1 MNALKLLSVSVA
13 VLLGAGS
20 LAAITSASPLGNLNS
35 QIENSS
41 PNIELVQQKKWRYDR
56 NRHGDRR
63 SKRDKDHRFFFGGFW
78 YAAPFWTYGLSVND
92 RLSCGEARRIVNRRF
107 DRVRTIECRG
117 SVYTFRAINHRGR
130 AVIVSVNSR
139 TGNYW

>member
-117 SVYTFRAINHRGR
+117 SVYTFRAINSRGR